1 MCLCLYVCLFDFF
14 VIIFFSPCEYCLP
27 CVYYGLYIHVR
38 ETVFILFLFSYIPIS
53 MFVCLLVCF
62 SFRLS
67 VIVHLSLPLPLFFHS
82 LPCRFYSP
90 TPPLA
95 SVISPILLCF
105 LSPPPLAQSLSLCF
119 KLASFSPSPF
129 FLFFFLLLLR
139 VLSSSL

>member
-1 MCLCLYVCLFDFF
+1 MSAYLIFF
-14 VIIFFSPCEYCLP
+14 VIYFFFRVSIAFR
-27 CVYYGLYIHVR
+27 VYIMACIYMYVKLS
-38 ETVFILFLFSYIPIS
+38 LSYFYFPIS